1 MKKISI
7 ILLLISL
14 KSFSASL
21 IVLIPG
27 AASSGDQISVR
38 GLTPVFGPIKEG
50 EYFKF
55 LNKSLNN
62 AGFKT
67 ITCPKLRDRDTRDI
81 NQRAFDCKSFL
92 LKYILQN
99 PKVKFHLIGHSMGG
113 LVARKL
119 IDNRL
124 FSRFVKTVTTIS
136 TPHKGA
142 ELANLAIDNHLKDS
156 LVGHFV
162 RLIEF
167 TPEKRKY
174 LEQLRSVNGESPY
187 SQKLKNPRKIPVYSI
202 SNYKTNYYNGPLSIS
217 ERYISQRNDGIIET
231 SSMIFGEHLGTIQ
244 ADHMESGCILYTK
257 RSKGCKK
264 VLRILLTHLNRL

>member
-1 MKKISI
+1 MKI
-7 ILLLISL
+7 ILILLTLS
-14 KSFSASL
+14 SFSFAESY

-38 GLTPVFGPIKEG
+38 GLSPVFGPIKEG

-55 LNKSLNN
+55 LNKSLKKS
-62 AGFKT
+62 GYKT
-67 ITCPKLRDRDTRDI
+67 ITCPKLKDQDTRDI
-81 NQRAFDCKSFL
+81 DQRAKDCRNYLVGFI
-92 LKYILQN
+92 LKKPQI
-99 PKVKFHLIGHSMGG
+99 KFHLIGHSMGG

-124 FSRFVKTVTTIS
+124 FSRFIKSVTTIS
-136 TPHKGA
+136 TPHQGA
-142 ELANLAIDNHLKDS
+142 ELANLAIDNAKKNS

-167 TPEKRKY
+167 TPNKRKY
-174 LEQLRSVNGESPY
+174 LNQLKITDGRSLY
-187 SQKLKNPRKIPVYSI
+187 SDQLKNPRRIPVYSI

-231 SSMIFGEHLGTIQ
+231 SSMIFGKHLGTIQ
-244 ADHMESGCILYTK
+244 ADHMESGCVLYTK
-257 RSKGCKK
+257 KSKGCKK
-264 VLRILLTHLNRL
+264 VLKLLLTHLSHLE